1 MKKTLSMLLA
11 AALMLCVCAGCNG
24 QQKPQ
29 GGQSAASSNS
39 GGSTPQTGTPAPS
52 GKVYTLKI
60 GTITAP
66 THPTSIAATKLV
78 ELLSERS
85 NGRIK
90 AELYLA
96 EQLGNEVTQ
105 LENIQSGLQECM
117 ISSVEKFG
125 NYNADFNILGMA
137 FAFESKE
144 HVEAFLNSELGEAMN
159 QDLIDNFG
167 LRNLNSYFW
176 KLPRAL
182 LAKTPILTPEDLA
195 GKKIRIPNIPIWEKN
210 FTALGASPVIIN
222 YADFPMSL
230 LTGVVDVGE
239 TTYETIYGMKLHEGG
254 PCISMVDYAY
264 PLEICTV
271 SESWWQSLE
280 PEIQQIFEECVAE
293 SASYYYDLNLENW
306 EVEKVKIEEEGGTFY
321 EVDRQ
326 AWMDAVKPLAEQLE
340 AEHYWKTP
348 GLYEK
353 VQALR

>member
-11 AALMLCVCAGCNG
+11 TALMLCVCAGCSG
-24 QQKPQ
+24 QQTSP
-29 GGQSAASSNS
+29 GSETSSGNGTTS
-39 GGSTPQTGTPAPS
+39 QTGTPS
-52 GKVYTLKI
+52 SSSKVYTLKI

-78 ELLSERS
+78 EMLDERS
-85 NGRIK
+85 GGRIK

-117 ISSVEKFG
+117 ISSSEKFG

-144 HVEAFLNSELGEAMN
+144 HVEAFLNSEWGQAMN

-167 LRNLNSYFW
+167 LRNLNAYFW

-182 LAKTPILTPEDLA
+182 LAKTPILTPDDLA

-222 YADFPMSL
+222 YADFPMAL

-264 PLEICTV
+264 PLELCTV

-280 PEIQQIFEECVAE
+280 PEIQQIFEECVQE
-293 SASYYYDLNLENW
+293 CASYYYDLNMENW
-306 EVEKVKIEEEGGTFY
+306 EAEKKLIEEEGGTFY

-326 AWMDAVKPLAEQLE
+326 VWMDAVKPLAEQLE
-340 AEHYWKTP
+340 AEQYWQTP

-353 VQALR
+353 VQSLR